1 MKRIRKVN
9 LQQGGMTLVEVM
21 ATVMLFGS
29 LIGTG
34 LVGLSHLT
42 DSFRAA
48 QTREQLRSDILTA
61 RMKALFE
68 RTRIILTTTLHG
80 YELGYDYP
88 PYSLIGEIDAGSPII
103 ISRDLGK
110 DLTLQLNHDGYLTI
124 DSRGNPIDDE
134 SGQLTAASF
143 QLLKRG
149 ETIFRGTILPTGTID
164 EGDSQ

>member
-1 MKRIRKVN
+1 
-9 LQQGGMTLVEVM
+9 MTLVEVM
-21 ATVMLFGS
+21 STVMLFGS

-48 QTREQLRSDILTA
+48 QAREQLRSDILTA
-61 RMKALFE
+61 RMKALSE

-110 DLTLQLNHDGYLTI
+110 DLNLQLNEAGYITI

-143 QLLKRG
+143 QLSKRG

-164 EGDSQ
+164 EGDSR